1 MLGTIKTSI
10 VTNQEISDFNQLLN
24 AFNKFSAIG
33 INDATE
39 KWMLSVLDNSLP
51 FFTPLINHYEFETL
65 ERITINN
72 RILDSNKRIKDIK
85 FLKYPLANIVTKYGR
100 CNLPKQSVFYGS
112 TMFMSEMK
120 PRVGDLITKSIWKLK
135 KPKQLKYCPIFHIQ
149 PTNGTMN
156 PHSWK
161 LEQEF
166 FKVLKKDFP
175 KELHKP
181 VTNLSKFIAFHFSKY
196 VHHKKNK
203 DYLFSAYFS
212 NIILNELDNGTVD
225 GIVYPSVQSHLSFEN
240 VVLKTDV
247 FDQNYELFEVHESII
262 TKDPS
267 DGGKGYFSDGLNDCK
282 EFDFESGKILWN
294 NEIHQPKEKMDFYKK
309 YIDLDLE

>member
-1 MLGTIKTSI
+1 M
-10 VTNQEISDFNQLLN
+10 TNQEISNFYLLLN
-24 AFNKFSAIG
+24 TLNKVSETG
-33 INDATE
+33 INEVTE
-39 KWMLSVLDNSLP
+39 KWILGLLDTSLP
-51 FFTPLINHYEFETL
+51 FFTHLINKYEFNTL

-72 RILDSNKRIKDIK
+72 RILGSNKRIKEIK
-85 FLKYPLANIVTKYGR
+85 FLKYPPAQKVTKYGR

-112 TMFMSEMK
+112 TLSMTAMNEMK

-135 KPKQLKYCPIFHIQ
+135 EPKHLTYCPIFHIQ

-166 FKVLKKDFP
+166 NKVLRRDFP
-175 KELHKP
+175 QEMYEP
-181 VTNLSKFIAFHFSKY
+181 VIYLSKFIAYHFSKF
-196 VHHKKNK
+196 VHHKRNK

-212 NIILNELDNGTVD
+212 NKILNELENGTID

-240 VVLKTDV
+240 VVLKTNV
-247 FDQNYELFEVHESII
+247 FDENYELSEVRESVI

-267 DGGKGYFSDGLNDCK
+267 DGGKGYLMDGINDCR
-282 EFDFESGKILWN
+282 EFDYDNDKILWN
-294 NEIHQPKEKMDFYKK
+294 GDIRQPKEKMNFYRERFKV
-309 YIDLDLE
+309 DVE

>member
-1 MLGTIKTSI
+1 M
-10 VTNQEISDFNQLLN
+10 TNREISDFNQLLN
-24 AFNKFSAIG
+24 AFNKFSEFG

-39 KWMLSVLDNSLP
+39 KWILSVLDNSLP
-51 FFTPLINHYEFETL
+51 FFTHLINHYEFKTL

-72 RILDSNKRIKDIK
+72 RILGSNKRIKDIK
-85 FLKYPLANIVTKYGR
+85 FLKYPPADKVTKYGR
-100 CNLPKQSVFYGS
+100 CNLIGQSVFYGS
-112 TMFMSEMK
+112 TMFMTAMSEMK

-135 KPKQLKYCPIFHIQ
+135 SPKHLKICPIFHIQ

-156 PHSWK
+156 PNSWE

-175 KELHKP
+175 KELHEP
-181 VTNLSKFIAFHFSKY
+181 ITNLSKFIAFHFSKY
-196 VHHKKNK
+196 VHHKRNK

-212 NIILNELDNGTVD
+212 NKILNELDNGTVD
-225 GIVYPSVQSHLSFEN
+225 GILYPSVQSHLSFEN
-240 VVLKTDV
+240 IVLKTDV
-247 FDQNYELFEVHESII
+247 FDQNYELSEVHESII

-267 DGGKGYFSDGLNDCK
+267 DGGKGYLMDGLNDCK
-282 EFDFESGKILWN
+282 EFDQENGKILWN
-294 NEIHQPKEKMDFYKK
+294 NAIHQPEEKMEFYKK

>member
-1 MLGTIKTSI
+1 M
-10 VTNQEISDFNQLLN
+10 TNQEISDFNQLLN
-24 AFNKFSAIG
+24 AFNKFSEFG

-39 KWMLSVLDNSLP
+39 KWILSVLDNSLP
-51 FFTPLINHYEFETL
+51 FFTHLINHYEFKTL

-72 RILDSNKRIKDIK
+72 RILGSNKRIKNIK
-85 FLKYPLANIVTKYGR
+85 FLKYPPADLVKRYGR

-112 TMFMSEMK
+112 TMFMTAMSEMK
-120 PRVGDLITKSIWKLK
+120 PKVGDLITKSIWKLK
-135 KPKQLKYCPIFHIQ
+135 KSKQLKFCPIFHIQ

-156 PHSWK
+156 PHSWR

-175 KELHKP
+175 KELQEP
-181 VTNLSKFIAFHFSKY
+181 ITNLSKFIAFHFSKY

-212 NIILNELDNGTVD
+212 NKILNELDNGTVD
-225 GIVYPSVQSHLSFEN
+225 GILYPSVQSHLSFEN

-267 DGGKGYFSDGLNDCK
+267 DGGKGYLMDGLNNCK
-282 EFDFESGKILWN
+282 DFDQTDGKIFWN
-294 NEIHQPKEKMDFYKK
+294 DTIHQPREKMEFYKK